1 MALKTFV
8 KISSVSNLSDARYC
22 AGMGVD
28 QLGFNLNPTEADAVS
43 PERCLEIF
51 NWVAGVHRV
60 GEFGNL
66 PVEQIGQIQ
75 LQLPLDLIE
84 ISVID
89 HVEKVHGF
97 GKPVS
102 LRLNISH
109 PAELNQLK
117 GHLSYLDELVQQVVI
132 TSDKQELFEKIIEVL
147 AYYNGHIRLIRG
159 FGNTPENLDELA
171 TFRGI
176 ELKGSQEEK
185 PGFKEYGEVMDLLEA
200 LEID

>member
-8 KISSVSNLSDARYC
+8 KVSAISNLSDARYC
-22 AGMGVD
+22 SGMGVD
-28 QLGFNLNPTEADAVS
+28 QLGFNLNPTDADAVS
-43 PERCLEIF
+43 PEKCLEIL
-51 NWVAGVHRV
+51 NWVAGVQRV

-75 LQLPLDLIE
+75 QQLPLDLIE
-84 ISVID
+84 VSVID

-102 LRLNISH
+102 VRLDISH
-109 PAELNQLK
+109 PSELNQLK
-117 GHLSYLDELVQQVVI
+117 GHLSYLDELVQQVII
-132 TSDKQELFEKIIEVL
+132 TSDKQELFEKIKEAL

-159 FGNTPENLDELA
+159 FGNTAENLSELA
-171 TFRGI
+171 NFGGI

-200 LEID
+200 LEVE